1 MTPLRLPNWLKPH
14 LYADRT
20 YADLSAAEVAELAQR
35 LRRFRP
41 AEPEV
46 SVVIPA
52 WNEGNNIFRTLSSL
66 ASTTSQR
73 AIELIVVNNNSTDH
87 TQQVLD
93 ALGVLSY
100 SETRQGIAFAR
111 QRGLEMAKGRYH
123 LCADADTFYPP
134 RWIDLL
140 VRPMEQ
146 SPQVVG
152 VYGRYAFVPPQQ
164 TNRRSLWL
172 YEQLTGVLVHL
183 RRNSREFINVLG
195 FTMGFRTDTGHA
207 TGGFYTE
214 EVRVFD
220 NAANLEKSEDG
231 FMALNLS
238 SFGRLQLV
246 ANSDAV
252 VFTSPRK
259 VLRDGSFAQAV
270 AARLKLHLG
279 RLYHSEQAR

>member
-1 MTPLRLPNWLKPH
+1 MTPLRLPNWLKTH
-14 LYADRT
+14 LYANRT
-20 YADLSAAEVAELAQR
+20 YADLSAAEVAKLAQQ

-41 AEPEV
+41 AAPEV

-52 WNEGNNIFRTLSSL
+52 WNEGDNIFRTLSSL
-66 ASTTSQR
+66 AATTSKR
-73 AIELIVVNNNSTDH
+73 AIEVIVINNNSTDH

-111 QRGLEMAKGRYH
+111 QRGLEVAQGRYH

-134 RWIDLL
+134 RWVDLL
-140 VRPMEQ
+140 VQPMEK
-146 SPQVVG
+146 SPEVVA
-152 VYGRYAFVPPQQ
+152 VYGRYAFVPPEQAS
-164 TNRRSLWL
+164 RRSLWF

-183 RRNSREFINVLG
+183 RRRSQEFINVLG
-195 FTMGFRTDTGHA
+195 FTMGFRTDAGHA

-238 SFGRLQLV
+238 HFGRLQLV
-246 ANSDAV
+246 SHSDAV

-259 VLRDGSFAQAV
+259 VLRDGSFTQAV
-270 AARLKLHLG
+270 TSRLKLHIG
-279 RLYHSEQAR
+279 RLYYGE